1 MPFYHADEASARQE
15 TCKQDAKAML
25 SGCEMRHIG
34 AQNIAFCM
42 TKTVVLS
49 VKAMI
54 YGLSE
59 VFTGYRKRTFK
70 SQSDINP

>member
-25 SGCEMRHIG
+25 SGCEMLYIG

-42 TKTVVLS
+42 TKLRKECNLLEMS
-49 VKAMI
+49 V
-54 YGLSE
+54 G
-59 VFTGYRKRTFK
+59 
-70 SQSDINP
+70 

>member
-25 SGCEMRHIG
+25 SGCEMLYIG
-34 AQNIAFCM
+34 AQNMAFCM

-49 VKAMI
+49 VESNDLWHFRSI
-54 YGLSE
+54 YGIQKKNL
-59 VFTGYRKRTFK
+59 
-70 SQSDINP
+70 